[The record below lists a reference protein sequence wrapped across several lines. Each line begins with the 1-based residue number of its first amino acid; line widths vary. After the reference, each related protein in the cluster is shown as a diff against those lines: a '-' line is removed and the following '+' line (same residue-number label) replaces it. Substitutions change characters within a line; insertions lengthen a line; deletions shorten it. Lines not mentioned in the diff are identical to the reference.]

1 MQTREIRLSDK
12 EKIEE
17 IRRQYGHTTASHAFA
32 SLYIWKEDLGISLAV
47 EEEAFAVKCSLLG
60 NNTWFFPCGRTERV
74 CSILEELLQ
83 EKELC
88 LLYMR
93 QEDKELL
100 EEYFPGQF
108 AIKEA
113 PSDSEY
119 IYDRQEQEE
128 LKGRRFSAIR
138 NHINRAKR
146 EHVLQVTA
154 FTGKKLPFPVRS
166 RSMAESQGLQDT
178 GHCVGDE
185 ISTGILLSHAD
196 ALEVQGVLVSVEE
209 EPYAVVAGFALSQ
222 DTFDMCLAKQ
232 KKYLT
237 GLSNYAKHEWI
248 KTLPRQYTKINAEED
263 LGIEGL
269 RMMKKQMQPVTQILM
284 YEGRALNG
292 KGAEHK

>member
-12 EKIEE
+12 ETIEA
-17 IRRQYGHTTASHAFA
+17 IRKQYSHTTASHAFA
-32 SLYIWKEDLGISLAV
+32 SLYIWREDLGIRLAL
-47 EEEAFAVKCSLLG
+47 EEEVFTVKCSLLG
-60 NNTWFFPCGRTERV
+60 SNTWFFPCGRTDRV
-74 CSILEELLQ
+74 CALLQELLQ

-100 EEYFPGQF
+100 EEHFPGRF

-119 IYDRQEQEE
+119 IYDREEQQE
-128 LKGRRFSAIR
+128 LKGRRFSGMR

-146 EHVLQVTA
+146 DHVLKVSP
-154 FTGKKLPFPVRS
+154 FTGKTLPFPVQS
-166 RSMAESQGLQDT
+166 RSMAECQDLPDT

-185 ISTGILLSHAD
+185 TSTRILLSHAN
-196 ALEVQGVLVSVEE
+196 ALEVQGVMVSVGE
-209 EPYAVVAGFALSQ
+209 EPYAVVAGFALSD

-232 KKYLT
+232 KQYLT

-248 KTLPRQYTKINAEED
+248 KSLPRQYTKINAEED

-284 YEGRALNG
+284 YEGRAVYDNKLG
-292 KGAEHK
+292 

>member
-12 EKIEE
+12 ETIEA
-17 IRRQYGHTTASHAFA
+17 IRKQYGHTTASHAFA
-32 SLYIWKEDLGISLAV
+32 SLYIWREDLGIRLWL
-47 EEEAFAVKCSLLG
+47 EEEVFTVKCGLLG
-60 NNTWFFPCGRTERV
+60 SNTWFFPCGRTDRV
-74 CSILEELLQ
+74 CAVLQELLQ

-100 EEYFPGQF
+100 EEHFPGRF
-108 AIKEA
+108 VIREA

-138 NHINRAKR
+138 NHINRAR
-146 EHVLQVTA
+146 RDHVLQVGP
-154 FTGKKLPFPVRS
+154 FTGKKLPFPVQS
-166 RSMAESQGLQDT
+166 RSMAECQDLPDA

-185 ISTGILLSHAD
+185 TSTRILLSHAN
-196 ALEVQGVLVSVEE
+196 ALEVQGVMVSVGE
-209 EPYAVVAGFALSQ
+209 EPYAVVAGFALSD

-232 KKYLT
+232 KQYLT

-269 RMMKKQMQPVTQILM
+269 RTMKKQMQPVTQILM
-284 YEGRALNG
+284 YEGRAVYD
-292 KGAEHK
+292 KGLE

>member
-12 EKIEE
+12 ETIEA
-17 IRRQYGHTTASHAFA
+17 IRKQYGHTTASHAFA
-32 SLYIWKEDLGISLAV
+32 SLYIWREDLGIRLWL
-47 EEEAFAVKCSLLG
+47 EEEVFTVKCGLLG
-60 NNTWFFPCGRTERV
+60 SNTWFFPCGRTDRV
-74 CSILEELLQ
+74 CAVLQELLQ

-100 EEYFPGQF
+100 EEHFPGRF
-108 AIKEA
+108 VIREA

-138 NHINRAKR
+138 NHINRAR
-146 EHVLQVTA
+146 RDHVLQVGP
-154 FTGKKLPFPVRS
+154 FTGKKLPFPVQS
-166 RSMAESQGLQDT
+166 RSMAECQDLPDT

-185 ISTGILLSHAD
+185 TSTRILLSHAN
-196 ALEVQGVLVSVEE
+196 ALEVQGVMVSVGE
-209 EPYAVVAGFALSQ
+209 EPYAVVAGFALSD

-232 KKYLT
+232 KQYLT

-269 RMMKKQMQPVTQILM
+269 RTMKKQMQPVTQILM
-284 YEGRALNG
+284 YEGRAVYD
-292 KGAEHK
+292 KGLE